1 MPFPVRAGAACLTC
15 LLPYDSQ
22 PASLLPAALRT
33 PHLSAGLCCG
43 APYKSEGT
51 APCCLCS
58 RAACLPSATVL
69 CLPSATVLLVCP
81 VPQPLLVCPVP
92 QPLSMRGVAWGGVVR
107 VRAHAR
113 RRRGADH
120 GGMRVTHC
128 PEGSVPE
135 NVCAH
140 ARAGVC
146 CRTCPTWSA
155 TRWTS
160 WQRSPTSLG
169 ICWWQSMRA

>member
-81 VPQPLLVCPVP
+81 VPQCC
-92 QPLSMRGVAWGGVVR
+92 LSAQCHSAACLPSATAAACLPSATAAEHAWGCLGR
-107 VRAHAR
+107 GGESESACTQEAR
-113 RRRGADH
+113 GRPRRYACHPLPGR
-120 GGMRVTHC
+120 
-128 PEGSVPE
+128 
-135 NVCAH
+135 VCA
-140 ARAGVC
+140 
-146 CRTCPTWSA
+146 
-155 TRWTS
+155 
-160 WQRSPTSLG
+160 
-169 ICWWQSMRA
+169 